1 MKTISEK
8 AETAIMTINAAIAEM
23 RSQMK
28 IQAINKPAADK
39 LVTAARRKA
48 KTAHNAYFNRR
59 PKDEKAHL
67 GQIKEVGVNG
77 IIGDLEK
84 AYEDLNAVCEIY
96 FAAIPLMKLNFKTRF
111 ESR

>member
-8 AETAIMTINAAIAEM
+8 AEAAIMTINAAIAVM

-28 IQAINKPAADK
+28 IQVINKPAADK
-39 LVTAARRKA
+39 LVTVARRKA

-67 GQIKEVGVNG
+67 GQIKEVGVNR
-77 IIGDLEK
+77 IIEDLEK
-84 AYEDLNAVCEIY
+84 AHKELNAVCEIY
-96 FAAIPLMKLNFKTRF
+96 FAAIPFMKLNSRKRFKS
-111 ESR
+111 E